1 MDSETPS
8 DGTTGTTGAAGAAA
22 PATSPEPTPRKEGW
36 GATLRLFLVLFLAAL
51 FVRGFVF
58 APFNIPSG
66 SMLPNMRIG
75 DYLFVAKWPYGY
87 SRYSVPFGLMPI
99 DGRLFPGLPERG
111 DIVVFRYPGDE
122 DEDLV
127 KRVIGRPGDRI
138 AVRHGAVIL
147 NGRPL
152 RYERLPD
159 FAMPITPNSRC
170 RVVEGAVPRFTPD
183 GRFCL
188 YERWR
193 ETLPGGR
200 GYEILNERDDGDT
213 DNFPEITVPEGHL
226 FVMGDNRDDS
236 SDSRVP
242 VSLHGVGLL
251 PVDHVL
257 GRAEF
262 VYWSTDGSAAWL
274 KPWTWFTAAR
284 WERIGRFY
292 E

>member
-8 DGTTGTTGAAGAAA
+8 DAKPVAAGAPAA
-22 PATSPEPTPRKEGW
+22 PATFAEAAPAKEGW
-36 GATLRLFLVLFLAAL
+36 GATLRFFLILFLAAL
-51 FVRGFVF
+51 FLRSFVF

-66 SMLPNMRIG
+66 SMLPTMRIG
-75 DYLFVAKWPYGY
+75 DYLFVAKWPYGF

-99 DGRLFPGLPERG
+99 EGRLFGRLPERG
-111 DIVVFRYPGDE
+111 DIVVFRYPGQG

-127 KRVIGRPGDRI
+127 KRVIGLPGDTI
-138 AVRHGAVIL
+138 AVRGGTVIL
-147 NGRPL
+147 NGRAL

-170 RVVEGAVPRFTPD
+170 RVVDGATRRTTSD
-183 GRFCL
+183 GRVCL
-188 YERWR
+188 YQRWR
-193 ETLPGGR
+193 ETLPNGR
-200 GYEILNERDDGDT
+200 SYEVLNQLDDGDT
-213 DNFPEITVPEGHL
+213 DNFPEIAVPEGHL

-242 VSLHGVGLL
+242 TVFGGVGLL

-262 VYWSTDGSAAWL
+262 VYWSTDGSAAWV

-284 WERIGRFY
+284 RERIGHFY
-292 E
+292 Q